1 MDKAALYKLTYGMY
15 IVSSKDGDRING
27 QIANTVFQVTSEP
40 PKIAV
45 CLNKQNLTH
54 EIVSS
59 SKKFSVSVLS
69 METPMTF
76 IGKFGFKSGRDT
88 DKFEGTGLRQGSGQG
103 ARTSASSVEPV
114 QGPGS
119 PVVLDYAVGY
129 IDAKVVSSCDV
140 GSHTL
145 FIGEI
150 IDSEVLSDK
159 EPMTY
164 AYYHECMKGK
174 SPKTAPTYI
183 QEEQK

>member
-1 MDKAALYKLTYGMY
+1 MDKSALFKLSYGMY
-15 IVSSKDGDRING
+15 IVSSKDNARMNG

-40 PKIAV
+40 QKIAV

-54 EIVSS
+54 EVVAA
-59 SKKFSVSVLS
+59 SKKLSISVLS

-76 IGKFGFKSGRDT
+76 IGRFGFKSGRDT
-88 DKFEGTGLRQGSGQG
+88 DKFKDTQFK
-103 ARTSASSVEPV
+103 A
-114 QGPGS
+114 GPGGL
-119 PVVLDYAVGY
+119 PLVIENAV
-129 IDAKVVSSCDV
+129 ACLELNVASMTDV
-140 GSHTL
+140 GTHTL
-145 FIGEI
+145 FIGEVVEA
-150 IDSEVLSDK
+150 EVLSDK